1 MKYIQKTPEPEEF
14 AKWIKDKP
22 KKYQSKDWKKLN
34 PLPKNALHEA
44 LLKEQGCI
52 CCYCECALTKNNSH
66 IEHFVP
72 KKGPN
77 ADPNLTFEYQN
88 LLCSCDGNA
97 GHPENKGLTHCGN
110 RKDYWFD
117 AALMVSPLD
126 KDCANYFRYTI
137 AGKILPTEDFEKQQ
151 AAEETIN
158 HCNLNHP
165 ILKKMRHEALK
176 RIALQSLTDNT
187 TLLSDSL
194 TGDEI
199 SQLIQSY
206 SQPDALGR
214 YTPFCTTIIYFLSV
228 YY

>member
-1 MKYIQKTPEPEEF
+1 MKYIQKAPEPEEF
-14 AKWIKDKP
+14 VQWKRDKP
-22 KKYQSKDWKKLN
+22 KKYQSNDWKKLN

-44 LLKEQGCI
+44 LLKEQGYI
-52 CCYCECALTKNNSH
+52 CCYCECALTKDNSH

-72 KKGPN
+72 KKGPY

-110 RKDYWFD
+110 RKDDWFD
-117 AALMVSPLD
+117 ATLMVSPLNE
-126 KDCANYFRYTI
+126 DCANYFRYTTT
-137 AGKILPTEDFEKQQ
+137 GQILPTEECEKQQ
-151 AAEETIN
+151 AAQETIN
-158 HCNLNHP
+158 RCHLNHP

-176 RIALQSLTDNT
+176 RIVLQSLTDNT

-194 TGDEI
+194 TRDEI

-206 SQPDALGR
+206 SQPDDKGR
-214 YTPFCTTIIYFLSV
+214 YTPFCTAIIYFLSV

>member
-1 MKYIQKTPEPEEF
+1 MKYIQKAPEPEEF
-14 AKWIKDKP
+14 AQWKQAKP

-34 PLPKNALHEA
+34 PLPKQALHEA
-44 LLKEQGCI
+44 LLKEQGHI
-52 CCYCECALTKNNSH
+52 CCYCERALTKNNSH

-97 GHPENKGLTHCGN
+97 GHPENKGLTHCGI
-110 RKDYWFD
+110 RKDDWFD
-117 AALMVSPLD
+117 AALMVSPLE
-126 KDCANYFRYTI
+126 KDCANYFRYTT
-137 AGKILPTEDFEKQQ
+137 AGKILLTSVSEKQQ

-158 HCNLNHP
+158 RCNLNHP
-165 ILKKMRHEALK
+165 ILKKMRHEVLR

-194 TGDEI
+194 TIDEI

-206 SQPDALGR
+206 SQPDATGK
-214 YTPFCTTIIYFLSV
+214 YTPFCTTIIYFLSA

>member
-1 MKYIQKTPEPEEF
+1 VKYIQKAPEPEEF
-14 AKWIKDKP
+14 VQWKLDKP
-22 KKYQSKDWKKLN
+22 KKYQSNDWKKLN
-34 PLPKNALHEA
+34 PLPKQALHEA

-72 KKGPN
+72 KKGLY

-97 GHPENKGLTHCGN
+97 RHPENKGLTHCGN
-110 RKDYWFD
+110 RKDDWFN
-117 AALMVSPLD
+117 AVLMVSPLD
-126 KDCANYFRYTI
+126 KDCANYFRYTT
-137 AGKILPTEDFEKQQ
+137 AGKILSTEDSEKQQ
-151 AAEETIN
+151 ATEETIN
-158 HCNLNHP
+158 RCNLNHP

-176 RIALQSLTDNT
+176 RITLQSLTDNT

-194 TGDEI
+194 TKDEI

-214 YTPFCTTIIYFLSV
+214 YTPFCTAIIYFLSV
-228 YY
+228 Y